1 MDYIYIQ
8 NQEKLTQIIPTL
20 SKADYLYIDLE
31 FDKNHFR
38 YGFNLCLMQL
48 SDGENCYLID
58 PIDGVD
64 VTSLFPIL
72 ENPAIQKVSF
82 AFGEDLRLLHHLGC
96 FAKNI
101 LDLAT
106 VRILLNE
113 EHVSLNKLISE
124 ITGEELP
131 KSQQKSNWC
140 LRPLSDQQLVYAA
153 LDVLYLPELKNTL
166 IKRVIQEEKMAW
178 VEQEIEALNQQ
189 NWGDENAYI
198 AIPEKE
204 KRDYTKREW
213 MRYIALINFREEI
226 AAKRNRPS
234 YKIIDKSILTAIAK
248 NPEKL
253 AEWTSLKRIHPSL
266 RKSEIKERLS
276 KVIDGVNDKIEAEK
290 IDKEAPARTTISHD
304 EKIRLRE
311 KRNLVEKIKNDFYL
325 PVKNSLSE
333 KYGSNFANFV
343 LSNRKIEN
351 IIKNEIELL
360 PYQQELIENI
370 AKELKLNIPK
380 TSL

>member
-8 NQEKLTQIIPTL
+8 DQEKLTQIIPVL
-20 SKADYLYIDLE
+20 SRADYLYIDLE

-48 SDGENCYLID
+48 SDGKNCYLID
-58 PIDGVD
+58 PIDGVNIE
-64 VTSLFPIL
+64 TLFPVL

-106 VRILLNE
+106 VRLLLNE

-140 LRPLSDQQLVYAA
+140 LRPLSDQQLTYAA
-153 LDVLYLPELKNTL
+153 LDVLHLPELKDTL
-166 IKRVIQEEKMAW
+166 LTEVAKQGKTTW

-189 NWGDENAYI
+189 NWGEESTYI

-204 KRDYTKREW
+204 KRDFTKREW
-213 MRYIALINFREEI
+213 LRYIALINFREEL

-234 YKIIDKSILTAIAK
+234 YKIIDKSILVMIAK

-253 AEWTSLKRIHPSL
+253 AEWTTLKRMHPAL
-266 RKSEIKERLS
+266 RNNEVKERIS
-276 KVIDGVNDKIEAEK
+276 KVIDKVNDKIKDENISKDE
-290 IDKEAPARTTISHD
+290 PARSTISHD
-304 EKIRLRE
+304 EKVRLRE
-311 KRNLVEKIKNDFYL
+311 KRNLVEKVKNEFYL
-325 PVKNSLSE
+325 PVKNILSE
-333 KYGSNFANFV
+333 KHGSNFANFV
-343 LSNRKIEN
+343 LSNRKMESV
-351 IIKNEIELL
+351 IKNEIELL
-360 PYQQELIENI
+360 SYQQEIIKEI
-370 AKELKLNIPK
+370 AQELNLRVPK